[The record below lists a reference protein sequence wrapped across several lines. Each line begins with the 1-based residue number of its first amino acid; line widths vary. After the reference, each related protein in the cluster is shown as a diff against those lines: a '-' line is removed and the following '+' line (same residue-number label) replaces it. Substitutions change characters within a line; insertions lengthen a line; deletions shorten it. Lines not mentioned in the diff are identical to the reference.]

1 VKLNPI
7 NNKVASLT
15 ASDVTVKLYNA
26 LNPRAVDVFNLCLGQ
41 IYGSCMSGNS
51 LSQVVE
57 RCALPLLQD
66 LEAFIPKCR
75 VLSIINNKV
84 SLEMLVISQN
94 KLKIVNFTIFFSFR
108 TIDSWSCI
116 IDKNAV
122 YVVDENVKK
131 TNILAEKVEGI

>member
-1 VKLNPI
+1 
-7 NNKVASLT
+7 
-15 ASDVTVKLYNA
+15 
-26 LNPRAVDVFNLCLGQ
+26 
-41 IYGSCMSGNS
+41 
-51 LSQVVE
+51 
-57 RCALPLLQD
+57 
-66 LEAFIPKCR
+66 
-75 VLSIINNKV
+75 
-84 SLEMLVISQN
+84 MLVISQN